1 MSQQRQQKSNQQ
13 TSAKKVLR
21 YLPPEPWPPWFNGQ
35 TIHEVIFCQDFLN
48 KHALLYTEDA
58 FFTPDGC
65 MIDEAPLKGMIYT
78 MLEPYATTS
87 VSKKI
92 SSIMD
97 LLRITAYTTDFPPQ
111 TDRIHLANGTLLL
124 DGTFIPIKEVIV
136 RSRFPVCYNE
146 NAGEP
151 TLWLRFLED
160 LLYPED
166 IPCLQ
171 EYIGYCLIPSNKG
184 QRMMVMKG
192 SGGEGKSQIGVV
204 LSRLFGCNAKDGSIG
219 KVSENRFA
227 RADLEHI
234 HLLIDDDMRMEALK
248 QTHYVKALV
257 TAQGKMDLEKKGRQS
272 YQGWMYARLLAFSN
286 GDLQSLYDR
295 SDGFFRRQIILT
307 TREKAPCRKDDPDL
321 AEKLCLE
328 LEGILLWAIVGLQRL
343 VANDFRFSESDR
355 IKANRRLVHRDA
367 NNLITFLESEGYIKL
382 KEDASIGSVEL
393 YQIYSIWCEEN
404 GFTPLKARSV
414 SDFLITNQA
423 KYGLNHCNTLINA
436 AGRRVWGFH
445 GIGPVLKL
453 PMATYD
459 GWQKVWPTEHPFSKP
474 QQEKMPL

>member
-1 MSQQRQQKSNQQ
+1 
-13 TSAKKVLR
+13 
-21 YLPPEPWPPWFNGQ
+21 
-35 TIHEVIFCQDFLN
+35 
-48 KHALLYTEDA
+48 
-58 FFTPDGC
+58 
-65 MIDEAPLKGMIYT
+65 
-78 MLEPYATTS
+78 
-87 VSKKI
+87 
-92 SSIMD
+92 
-97 LLRITAYTTDFPPQ
+97 
-111 TDRIHLANGTLLL
+111 
-124 DGTFIPIKEVIV
+124 
-136 RSRFPVCYNE
+136 
-146 NAGEP
+146 
-151 TLWLRFLED
+151 
-160 LLYPED
+160 
-166 IPCLQ
+166 
-171 EYIGYCLIPSNKG
+171 
-184 QRMMVMKG
+184 MVMKG

-307 TREKAPCRKDDPDL
+307 TKEKAPCRKDDPDF

-382 KEDASIGSVEL
+382 KGDASIGSVEL

-414 SDFLITNQA
+414 SDFLIANQA
-423 KYGLNHCNTLINA
+423 KYGLIHCNTLINA

-453 PMATYD
+453 PMATCD

-474 QQEKMPL
+474 QQEKIPL